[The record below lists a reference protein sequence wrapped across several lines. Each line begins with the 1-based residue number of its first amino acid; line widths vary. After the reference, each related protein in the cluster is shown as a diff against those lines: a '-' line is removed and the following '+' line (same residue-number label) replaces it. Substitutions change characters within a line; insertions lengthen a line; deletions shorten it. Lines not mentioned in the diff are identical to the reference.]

1 MSKEEGKNVTGSS
14 SGPGYL
20 EVIFIALI
28 VAAGAIAGYDK
39 FLAQKIKVVDLK
51 GYVRTQ
57 KALLNAGEINGKQ
70 MIENLDAVEQVL
82 NNEAAGNPNR
92 IIILKDVVLR
102 NGEEIRI
109 KE

>member
-1 MSKEEGKNVTGSS
+1 MSKGKKVATGS

-20 EVIFIALI
+20 EVICIALI
-28 VAAGAIAGYDK
+28 VAAGAITGYDK
-39 FLAQKIKVVDLK
+39 FLSQKIKVVDLK

-70 MIENLDAVEQVL
+70 LIENLDAVEQVL
-82 NNEAAGNPNR
+82 DNEAAGNPNQ

>member
-1 MSKEEGKNVTGSS
+1 MSKEEGKKTSTGS

-28 VAAGAIAGYDK
+28 VAAGAITGYDK

-70 MIENLDAVEQVL
+70 LIENLDAVEQIL